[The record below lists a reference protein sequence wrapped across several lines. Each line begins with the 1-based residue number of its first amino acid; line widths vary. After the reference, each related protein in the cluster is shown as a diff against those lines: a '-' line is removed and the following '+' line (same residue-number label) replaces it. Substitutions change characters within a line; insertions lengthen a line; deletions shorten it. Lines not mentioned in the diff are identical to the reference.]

1 MSIRSTVKAI
11 IVKDGKI
18 LLNKCYGEVFG
29 DYFSL
34 PGGGQHQH
42 ETLEEAVVREC
53 LEETGYA
60 VAPIRL
66 AAVCETILSE
76 KSRKNNPEHTHHR
89 VYHIFICE
97 IFDDEKITPT
107 GKDGTQLEVGS
118 EWVDINTINAINVTR
133 LFPIA
138 VRDNIQGIINGT
150 APAYLGSN
158 YLE

>member
-18 LLNKCYGEVFG
+18 LLNKCYGDTFG

-34 PGGGQHQH
+34 PGGGQRQH

-60 VAPIRL
+60 VEPVRL
-66 AAVCETILSE
+66 AAVCETIFTNE
-76 KSRKNNPEHTHHR
+76 DNHR

-97 IFDDEKITPT
+97 ILDDEKITPT
-107 GKDGTQLEVGS
+107 GKDGTQTQVGS
-118 EWVDINTINAINVTR
+118 EWVDINTIDAINVTR

-150 APAYLGSN
+150 APVYLGSD
-158 YLE
+158 YLD

>member
-18 LLNKCYGEVFG
+18 LLNKCYGVAFG

-42 ETLEEAVVREC
+42 ETLEEAIVREC
-53 LEETGYA
+53 LEETGYT
-60 VAPIRL
+60 VAPNRL
-66 AAVCETILSE
+66 AAVCETILNDE
-76 KSRKNNPEHTHHR
+76 ARRNNAEHTHHR

-97 IFDDEKITPT
+97 ILDDEKITPT
-107 GKDGTQLEVGS
+107 GKDGTQHEIGT
-118 EWVDINTINAINVTR
+118 EWVDINSINVINITR
-133 LFPIA
+133 LFPMA

-150 APAYLGSN
+150 APTYLGSYN
-158 YLE
+158 FD

>member
-18 LLNKCYGEVFG
+18 LLNKCYGDAFG

-66 AAVCETILSE
+66 AAVCETILNEES
-76 KSRKNNPEHTHHR
+76 HR
-89 VYHIFICE
+89 VYHIFICK
-97 IFDDEKITPT
+97 ILDDEKITPT
-107 GKDGTQLEVGS
+107 GKDGTQTELGS

-150 APAYLGSN
+150 TPVYLG
-158 YLE
+158 

>member
-18 LLNKCYGEVFG
+18 LLNKCYGDTFG

-60 VAPIRL
+60 VVPIRL

-76 KSRKNNPEHTHHR
+76 KSRRNNPEHTHHR
-89 VYHIFICE
+89 VYHIFICK
-97 IFDDEKITPT
+97 ILDDEKITPT
-107 GKDGTQLEVGS
+107 GKDGSQLGES
-118 EWVDINTINAINVTR
+118 EWVDINTINAINTTR

-158 YLE
+158 YLD

>member
-11 IVKDGKI
+11 IVKNGKI
-18 LLNKCYGEVFG
+18 LLNKCYGESFG

-60 VAPIRL
+60 VAPVRL
-66 AAVCETILSE
+66 AAVCETI
-76 KSRKNNPEHTHHR
+76 NPEHTHHR

-97 IFDDEKITPT
+97 ILDNEKITPT
-107 GKDGTQLEVGS
+107 GKDGTQVEVGS
-118 EWVDINTINAINVTR
+118 EWVNINTINAINVTR
-133 LFPIA
+133 LFPVA
-138 VRDNIQGIINGT
+138 VRDNIQAVINGT
-150 APAYLGSN
+150 APVYLGGSI
-158 YLE
+158 YKK

>member
-1 MSIRSTVKAI
+1 MCIRSTVKAI

-18 LLNKCYGEVFG
+18 LLNKCYGDAFG

-34 PGGGQHQH
+34 PGGGQHRH

-60 VAPIRL
+60 VTPIRL
-66 AAVCETILSE
+66 AAVCETILNE
-76 KSRKNNPEHTHHR
+76 ESRRNNPEHAHHR

-97 IFDDEKITPT
+97 ILDDEKITPT
-107 GKDGTQLEVGS
+107 GKDGTQLGSQWVGA
-118 EWVDINTINAINVTR
+118 NTINAINVTR

-138 VRDNIQGIINGT
+138 VRENIQGIINGT
-150 APAYLGSN
+150 APVYLGSN
-158 YLE
+158 YLG

>member
-1 MSIRSTVKAI
+1 MSIRNTVKAI

-18 LLNKCYGEVFG
+18 LLNQCYGDAFG

-60 VAPIRL
+60 VSPTRL
-66 AAVCETILSE
+66 AAVCETILNE
-76 KSRKNNPEHTHHR
+76 ESRRNNPEHTHHR

-97 IFDDEKITPT
+97 ILDDEKITPT
-107 GKDGTQLEVGS
+107 GKDGTQTELGS
-118 EWVDINTINAINVTR
+118 EWVDINTINAINVTH

-158 YLE
+158 YLD